1 MPVYP
6 PATPGTTSNTSRAF
20 RSRSQLFVVP
30 WKTHALEKKS
40 NVLSSA
46 INFSLEYLEIL
57 NETIIQNS
65 FLSRNKSSRR
75 KKRGRMEKS
84 CVCTSFSPIFI
95 EAGGLQGMKPIN
107 TDCGAR
113 IWEHVAQRLVN
124 SSSFHF
130 RIEKGERVHL
140 RVVTRAS
147 WLSRRLASASVTLFH
162 VRTYLEY
169 VSGTDEQISTV

>member
-40 NVLSSA
+40 NVT
-46 INFSLEYLEIL
+46 LEYLEIL

-75 KKRGRMEKS
+75 KKRGRMERS
-84 CVCTSFSPIFI
+84 CVCTSFGPIFI

-130 RIEKGERVHL
+130 RIEKGGRVHL